1 MIVRTRIFDF
11 DNTSYKNLPELAQA
25 MGIPASQIYGVQ
37 ECKHRIN
44 QEFIVGVIKAF
55 PNHKLGELFYLAPDT
70 LDINDNV
77 NHGHRYSATHSVDK
91 PVTTE
96 TQE

>member
-11 DNTSYKNLPELAQA
+11 QHTSYKNLPELAQA
-25 MGIPASQIYGVQ
+25 MGISVSQIYRVQ

-55 PNHKLGELFYLAPDT
+55 PNHKLGELFYLAPDR
-70 LDINDNV
+70 LDINDND
-77 NHGHRYSATHSVDK
+77 NHRHRYSATHSVDK
-91 PVTTE
+91 PDTKE
-96 TQE
+96 AQE